1 MKQRTETALRVLLI
15 VALAIG
21 VGFRLV
27 PLDRKVYWHDEVY
40 TSMRAAGYTRREV
53 DRAIFQNAL
62 IAAPDLQRFQQI
74 KSGSTNADT
83 IRSLMTEDP
92 QHPPLYFLMARYWM
106 QGFGSSMIASRALP
120 TILGLLGLPLMW
132 LLASEL
138 FNSSLV
144 AWLATTLLALSP
156 YDILFAQTARQYS
169 LLTTVIIG
177 SSWLLLRCVRQ
188 PTWSRW
194 AGYTLSVA
202 IGLYVHPFFA
212 LTTIAQGTYIL
223 LMAIKGQPSHQ
234 NDRVVDQSVD
244 QSVQSIEPAIIRK
257 TRHWRLMGQFLL
269 AILAALV
276 LYIPWILVLSGNYQR
291 ASATTDWTRADVGFD
306 YLAKLWTLSFTAL
319 FNDIDFGFNNGFT
332 YLFRLPHLLLIIAAL
347 YVVYRRAAKS
357 PKFFILTSVF
367 VPFLLLVI
375 PDLVLG
381 GKRSAV
387 SRYLVSSYPG
397 VQLAVAYLLAIGLNH
412 VRSSWQRFWQW
423 VLCISLTISIISC
436 GISAQAKT
444 WWNKDLSYY
453 NAEVAEQVNAAA
465 QTASPVVIS
474 DMGDDYTNMGDL
486 LSLSYEFQ
494 ENVRLLLVNQSP
506 DFSQLPENAPVFVW
520 RPSKRLKTEL
530 EKTWDLETVNHPA
543 RLSQATPKINE

>member
-1 MKQRTETALRVLLI
+1 
-15 VALAIG
+15 
-21 VGFRLV
+21 
-27 PLDRKVYWHDEVY
+27 
-40 TSMRAAGYTRREV
+40 
-53 DRAIFQNAL
+53 
-62 IAAPDLQRFQQI
+62 
-74 KSGSTNADT
+74 
-83 IRSLMTEDP
+83 
-92 QHPPLYFLMARYWM
+92 
-106 QGFGSSMIASRALP
+106 
-120 TILGLLGLPLMW
+120 
-132 LLASEL
+132 
-138 FNSSLV
+138 
-144 AWLATTLLALSP
+144 
-156 YDILFAQTARQYS
+156 
-169 LLTTVIIG
+169 
-177 SSWLLLRCVRQ
+177 
-188 PTWSRW
+188 
-194 AGYTLSVA
+194 
-202 IGLYVHPFFA
+202 
-212 LTTIAQGTYIL
+212 
-223 LMAIKGQPSHQ
+223 
-234 NDRVVDQSVD
+234 
-244 QSVQSIEPAIIRK
+244 
-257 TRHWRLMGQFLL
+257 
-269 AILAALV
+269 V

-347 YVVYRRAAKS
+347 YSVYRRAAKS

-423 VLCISLTISIISC
+423 VLCLSLTISIISC

-453 NAEVAEQVNAAA
+453 NAEVAKQVNAAA

-543 RLSQATPKINE
+543 RLSKATPKINE